1 MQAKHPNHVLMKR
14 IGWLLSLAGLWACG
28 TSLDP
33 APTVLDTPHVQDG
46 TLQFASMAD
55 YDAFLAS
62 SPEEFQAFFAARGR
76 EGFVS
81 YADAFLSEEPE
92 GEQKQTFLV
101 EDHIFSRMLNEDA
114 VVKIGP
120 WYLRINAPEGKVFAL
135 HADHYPEHYED
146 LVGQN
151 TSLDKLLVFATT
163 TEVLTELEGLDAA
176 STMAGRG
183 EFFCDGAS
191 NNTNSDN
198 KEVQGTS
205 GIETHSTW
213 LRYLNYGIGFT
224 LEHQVKWRY
233 RTNNNVFKW
242 DPQDAWNVYSQYQRE
257 YEVRCGDFPGREW
270 NDVPLNTAIVS
281 DERPRY
287 HFDIYRGSRKLSSYR
302 VILRTYF
309 TVPTVHGSSNTID
322 ATTKWLDISS
332 Y

>member
-1 MQAKHPNHVLMKR
+1 M
-14 IGWLLSLAGLWACG
+14 GCS

-33 APTVLDTPHVQDG
+33 TQTVLETHLVKDG
-46 TLQFASMAD
+46 TLQFASSAN
-55 YDAFLAS
+55 YDAFLNQ
-62 SPEEFQAFFAARGR
+62 SPEELQAFFAARGR

-183 EFFCDGAS
+183 EFFCDGAP
-191 NNTNSDN
+191 NNTDTYNTM
-198 KEVQGTS
+198 VAGTS

-233 RTNNNVFKW
+233 RTNNNVFKYAAE
-242 DPQDAWNVYSQYQRE
+242 DAWNVYTVYQRE
-257 YEVRCGDFPGREW
+257 YEVRCGDFPGQEW
-270 NDVPLNTAIVS
+270 NTSELRTSSTYTPNS
-281 DERPRY
+281 SY
-287 HFDIYRGSRKLSSYR
+287 HWDIYRGSRKLSSYR
-302 VILRTYF
+302 VELTTYF
-309 TVPTVHGSSNTID
+309 TVPTSHGSSSTVNA
-322 ATTKWLDISS
+322 ATKLMEIAHF
-332 Y
+332 